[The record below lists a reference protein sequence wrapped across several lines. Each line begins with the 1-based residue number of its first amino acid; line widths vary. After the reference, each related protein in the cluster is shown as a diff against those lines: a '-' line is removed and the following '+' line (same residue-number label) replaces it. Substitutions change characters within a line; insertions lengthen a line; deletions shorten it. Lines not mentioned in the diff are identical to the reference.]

1 MPGLLRHFQN
11 RATLRLCGLGVLL
24 CALPALA
31 QAQSAAPTPP
41 APTGFWERQNLLG
54 DIGGLRPFLDD
65 HGLTLGLS
73 ETSEVF
79 GNLTGGTRRGFDYDG
94 LTTMSLTLDT
104 GKAFGWSGG
113 TLYASALQ
121 IHGRNL
127 SADNLGV
134 LQTLTNIEATPATR
148 LWELWFQQSLLGDK
162 ADLKIGQ
169 QSLDQEFIV
178 SQYGGIFLN
187 AAMGWPVLPA
197 VDQYA
202 GGPAY
207 PLAALG
213 VRVRA
218 KPSSVLTVLAGVFDD
233 NPPGGSFSDDSQV
246 RDGEASGT
254 RFDLGTGA
262 LFIGEMQYSAARP
275 PFAATAADLPGTY
288 KIGLWVDTGEFPD
301 QRFDTAG
308 LSLAS
313 PASTGMPRQHGGNF
327 SLYGIVDQQVWRAVH
342 ESRSLGVFA
351 RLMGAPDDRNLVDWS
366 ANFGLNLAAPL
377 PGRNNDTFAIGY
389 DWAHVSS
396 RASALDRDI
405 GLFTLMPYPV
415 RGSEHVIELTYRY
428 QIAGWWTVQPDL
440 QYVINPGGGIAD
452 PENPSKQV
460 GDELVVGVRT
470 TITF

>member
-1 MPGLLRHFQN
+1 MPGLPRHFQH
-11 RATLRLCGLGVLL
+11 RGALRLCRFGVLL
-24 CALPALA
+24 WALPVLA
-31 QAQSAAPTPP
+31 QAQTAATPPP

-54 DIGGLRPFLDD
+54 DIGGLRPLLDD
-65 HGLTLGLS
+65 HGLTLSLT

-127 SADNLGV
+127 SADDLRM

-148 LWELWFQQSLLGDK
+148 LWELWFQQSLFDDK
-162 ADLKIGQ
+162 ADVKIGQ

-178 SQYGGIFLN
+178 SQYAGAFLN
-187 AAMGWPVLPA
+187 AAMGWPALPSNNE
-197 VDQYA
+197 YG
-202 GGPAY
+202 GGPDY
-207 PLAALG
+207 PLSSLG

-218 KPSSVLTVLAGVFDD
+218 KPSSALSVLAGVFDD
-233 NPPGGSFSDDSQV
+233 NPPGGPFSADSQV

-254 RFDLGTGA
+254 RFNLGTGA
-262 LFIGEMQYSAARP
+262 LFIGETQYSLARP
-275 PFAATAADLPGTY
+275 PFAAAAVDLPGTY
-288 KIGLWVDTGEFPD
+288 KFGLWVDTGEFPD

-313 PASTGMPRQHGGNF
+313 PASTGMPRQHSGDF
-327 SLYGIVDQQVWRAVH
+327 SLYGIVDQQVWRPAH
-342 ESRSLGVFA
+342 GASSLGVFA
-351 RLMGAPDDRNLVDWS
+351 RVMGAPADRNLVDWS

-377 PGRNNDTFAIGY
+377 PGRDSDTFGVGY

-396 RASALDRDI
+396 QASALDRDI

-428 QIAGWWTVQPDL
+428 QIAGWWAMQPDL
-440 QYVINPGGGIAD
+440 QYVINPGGGVAN
-452 PENPSKQV
+452 PANPSKQI
-460 GDELVVGVRT
+460 GDELVLGMRT
-470 TITF
+470 VITF